1 MTTTQPTFEIYSIP
15 CPIVYILL
23 RPHPSIQKFIKMF
36 VYKIHII
43 FNEMKKLKPSSKK
56 GKGRGGG
63 GNYEK
68 GVGSSESL
76 HEEWRG
82 TLTPDAQEC
91 FQNWSRN
98 SEEGC
103 ARTPKGI

>member
-1 MTTTQPTFEIYSIP
+1 
-15 CPIVYILL
+15 
-23 RPHPSIQKFIKMF
+23 
-36 VYKIHII
+36 
-43 FNEMKKLKPSSKK
+43 MKKLKPLSKK

-68 GVGSSESL
+68 GVGSSEPL

-82 TLTPDAQEC
+82 TLTPDAQEY